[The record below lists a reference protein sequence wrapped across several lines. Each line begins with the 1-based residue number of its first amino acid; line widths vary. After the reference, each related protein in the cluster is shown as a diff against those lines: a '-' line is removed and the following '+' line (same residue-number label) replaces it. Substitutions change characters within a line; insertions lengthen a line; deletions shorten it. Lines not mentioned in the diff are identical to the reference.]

1 MSTSPPVSKSRTSPV
16 VTSTLNTS
24 SLIATLL
31 IRFWGSVSVEILV
44 IFNDVAVNAP
54 VKLAVVEVK
63 DPSGATLNGAD
74 AKVALPR

>member
-1 MSTSPPVSKSRTSPV
+1 M
-16 VTSTLNTS
+16 TSTLNTS
-24 SLIATLL
+24 SLIATLFIKL
-31 IRFWGSVSVEILV
+31 AVSVTVAVLV